1 MKFIWLNQPLNI
13 SWGIFWFH
21 LEAGMLKGICW
32 ATGPKSVF
40 VSGRHWD
47 TIRFEGFTFLNQAAC
62 HILQKY
68 KDLMKSV
75 HTIEVCDMHEASLLM
90 LP

>member
-13 SWGIFWFH
+13 SRGIFW
-21 LEAGMLKGICW
+21 LNVEAGMLKGICW

-47 TIRFEGFTFLNQAAC
+47 TIRF
-62 HILQKY
+62 
-68 KDLMKSV
+68 
-75 HTIEVCDMHEASLLM
+75 
-90 LP
+90 